1 MSLWKLSVDL
11 ACSQLHDTWSTGKLC
26 HHTWRPCV
34 LAYNHVILYV
44 FTCSLSLTMF
54 EFHNRNSPKILFTS
68 RSIPNFIWFSPETKT
83 PCWWSTSPNF
93 TWIHI
98 IIPPG
103 IRVSFWQN
111 SNTHSFSPWN
121 KDTLIAETL
130 DQIPT
135 YAHRMLSFGWLH
147 CWGSIWCH
155 RKPLTIVKITNGPL
169 STLAH
174 CPCRDSVTPSR
185 PL

>member
-1 MSLWKLSVDL
+1 MSFCMFSHALYPWP
-11 ACSQLHDTWSTGKLC
+11 CS
-26 HHTWRPCV
+26 
-34 LAYNHVILYV
+34 
-44 FTCSLSLTMF
+44 
-54 EFHNRNSPKILFTS
+54 
-68 RSIPNFIWFSPETKT
+68 NFITVIPLKFCLFLDQFPTSDDFPLKWRHLADDQQVPTSHEYTLLSPLGSGLAFNE
-83 PCWWSTSPNF
+83 
-93 TWIHI
+93 IQ
-98 IIPPG
+98 
-103 IRVSFWQN
+103 IR
-111 SNTHSFSPWN
+111 TRSFSHWN

-147 CWGSIWCH
+147 CWGGIWCH

-174 CPCRDSVTPSR
+174 CPSRDSVTPSR